1 MAWQPTAKRRRVFLL
16 VTELAVTTMTSFA
29 LASAI
34 DELSAGAAVVDLI
47 ESAVSG
53 LAFAA
58 VMLAVGLYGRDTMYS
73 ATSSI
78 RRFGMAYL
86 VFFFV
91 AYLALAVAE
100 PLIVAGFWTDGLSFV
115 VVTGGSAAV
124 VLLFRIFLVHILS
137 LDWFKRRLVIVGCGK
152 RAAKLCRVIV
162 GKLPHEATIVATV
175 RFNEDETA
183 ADLVAPVSVNGDL
196 LGLCE
201 RLSADE
207 IIVARDDQRGM
218 PIDELL
224 RCRTVGIRIRDYI
237 TFLEEEIGYIDVNE
251 LRPSALIFSWGF
263 DRSPAFLASKRL
275 FDVLISIAI
284 LLLALPLAM
293 FATVAIAVDSRGP
306 IFFKQDRVGLNGRR
320 FQILKF
326 RSMRVDA
333 ERNGPQWAAAQDNRV
348 TTVGRILRLTRIDEI
363 PQLINVLKGDMSF
376 VGPRPERPFFV
387 DSLRVEIPYY
397 DERHKMKPGLTGWA
411 QINYPYGASVEDA
424 KEKLA
429 YDLYY
434 AKYASLVLD
443 LMIALQTLKVVMF
456 PSGAR

>member
-16 VTELAVTTMTSFA
+16 GTELAVMATTSFSLVSYA
-29 LASAI
+29 DS
-34 DELSAGAAVVDLI
+34 LSAGSVIVDLI
-47 ESAVSG
+47 GSIVSAAGFV
-53 LAFAA
+53 AI
-58 VMLAVGLYGRDTMYS
+58 MLAMGLYGRDTMYS
-73 ATSSI
+73 SMASI
-78 RRFGMAYL
+78 QRFAMAYFI
-86 VFFFV
+86 FFFAAYV
-91 AYLALAVAE
+91 ALV
-100 PLIVAGFWTDGLSFV
+100 VAGPLVMFGFWSADLSFV
-115 VVTGGSAAV
+115 GVTGGSAAV
-124 VLLFRIFLVHILS
+124 VLLFRIFFVHILS
-137 LDWFKRRLVIVGCGK
+137 LDWFKRRLVIVGCGNK
-152 RAAKLCRVIV
+152 AAKLCRVIV
-162 GKLPHEATIVATV
+162 GKLQHEAVVVATV
-175 RFNEDETA
+175 RFTEDEFA
-183 ADLVAPVSVNGDL
+183 PDLIVPVSVNGDL

-201 RLSADE
+201 RVSADE

-224 RCRTVGIRIRDYI
+224 HCRTVGIRIRDYI

-275 FDVLISIAI
+275 FDVVVSVLI
-284 LLLALPLAM
+284 LFFALPLAL
-293 FATVAIAVDSRGP
+293 FAAVAIVIDSRGP
-306 IFFKQDRVGLNGRR
+306 IFFRQDRVGLNGHR

-333 ERNGPQWAAAQDNRV
+333 ERHGPQWAAAQDNRV
-348 TTVGRILRLTRIDEI
+348 TTIGRILRKTRIDEI

-434 AKYASLVLD
+434 AKYASLMLD

>member
-16 VTELAVTTMTSFA
+16 ATELGVMAATSFGLVSYA
-29 LASAI
+29 DS
-34 DELSAGAAVVDLI
+34 LSAGSTVVDLVGSVV
-47 ESAVSG
+47 SATGFV
-53 LAFAA
+53 AI
-58 VMLAVGLYGRDTMYS
+58 MLAMGLYGRDTMYS
-73 ATSSI
+73 SMASI
-78 RRFGMAYL
+78 QRFAMAYFI
-86 VFFFV
+86 FFFA
-91 AYLALAVAE
+91 AYVALAVAG
-100 PLIVAGFWTDGLSFV
+100 PFFMFGFWSADLSFV
-115 VVTGGSAAV
+115 GVTGGSAVV
-124 VLLFRIFLVHILS
+124 VLLFRIFFVHILR
-137 LDWFKRRLVIVGCGK
+137 LDWFKRRLVIVGCGSK
-152 RAAKLCRVIV
+152 AAKLCSVIV
-162 GKLPHEATIVATV
+162 GKLQNEAVVVATV
-175 RFNEDETA
+175 RFTEETFA
-183 ADLVAPVSVNGDL
+183 PDLIAPVSMNGDL

-201 RLSADE
+201 RVSADE

-224 RCRTVGIRIRDYI
+224 HCRTVGIRIRDYI
-237 TFLEEEIGYIDVNE
+237 TFLEEEIGYIDVKE

-263 DRSPAFLASKRL
+263 DRSSAFLASKRM
-275 FDVLISIAI
+275 FDVAVSVLI
-284 LLLALPLAM
+284 LLFALPLAF
-293 FATVAIAVDSRGP
+293 FAAIAIVVDSRGP
-306 IFFKQDRVGLNGRR
+306 IFFRQDRVGLNGRR

-333 ERNGPQWAAAQDNRV
+333 ERNGPQWAALQDNRV
-348 TTVGRILRLTRIDEI
+348 TTIGRILRKTRIDEI

-434 AKYASLVLD
+434 AKYASLMLD